1 MPSIFEKC
9 SCGAEMDVR
18 DAHYEQCKW
27 MVKAWREAHKHE
39 HFSSTTTD
47 HFAIDSSRNDS
58 VPTGFTR
65 EERGLTYRPSEIDP
79 DGDDENR
86 RRKIRR

>member
-1 MPSIFEKC
+1 
-9 SCGAEMDVR
+9 MDVR

-58 VPTGFTR
+58 VPLGFTR
-65 EERGLTYRPSEIDP
+65 GLRTETGDP
-79 DGDDENR
+79 EPIEPDEDDKR
-86 RRKIRR
+86 RRIRK